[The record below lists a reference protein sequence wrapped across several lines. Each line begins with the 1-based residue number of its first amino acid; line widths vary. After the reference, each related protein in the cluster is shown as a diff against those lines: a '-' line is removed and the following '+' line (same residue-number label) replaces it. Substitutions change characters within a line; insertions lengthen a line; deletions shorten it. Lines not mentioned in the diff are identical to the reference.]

1 MTLWFNL
8 LCRDVEA
15 QLDFYARL
23 LRWPEAVRSRS
34 PIYRALEH
42 DGVQFGFNA
51 LPAYALLGLDDRR
64 PDASASPATSPPPVT
79 AYATFMLATPAE
91 VDAAAREAERLGG
104 RIVKAP
110 YPTYYGQ
117 WQAVL
122 SDPERHVFRVAAAA
136 LPEGVAPAPAP

>member
-1 MTLWFNL
+1 MMLWFNL
-8 LCRDVEA
+8 LCRDIQA

-51 LPAYALLGLDDRR
+51 PPAYGLLGLDARR
-64 PDASASPATSPPPVT
+64 PAGSSDAPPPVT
-79 AYATFMLATPAE
+79 AYATFMLATPEA
-91 VDAAAREAERLGG
+91 VDEAAALAIRLGG
-104 RIVKAP
+104 RVLKPPCA
-110 YPTYYGQ
+110 TYYGQ

-122 SDPERHVFRVAAAA
+122 SDPEAHVFRVAAAT
-136 LPEGVAPAPAP
+136 LPAGIAPAPRPRE